1 MKFNRQEKEKLK
13 TALRELITESY
24 QSYYELRK
32 KLGDRWQV
40 GHIAS
45 VIQEMTH
52 EIERTHIVTRG
63 KLKYGPLAGMSNM
76 RYVVRKRPIE
86 GIIRAK
92 VIDAI

>member
-1 MKFNRQEKEKLK
+1 MKFDRQEKEKLK
-13 TALRELITESY
+13 TALRGLITESY

-52 EIERTHIVTRG
+52 EIEWAHIETG
-63 KLKYGPLAGMSNM
+63 EKIKQG
-76 RYVVRKRPIE
+76 
-86 GIIRAK
+86 
-92 VIDAI
+92 